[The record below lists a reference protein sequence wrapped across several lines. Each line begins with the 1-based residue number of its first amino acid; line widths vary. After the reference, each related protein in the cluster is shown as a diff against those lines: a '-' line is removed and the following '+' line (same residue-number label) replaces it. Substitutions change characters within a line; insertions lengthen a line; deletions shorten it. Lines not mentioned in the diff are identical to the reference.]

1 MFRMLVQR
9 IAPMAVLLGAA
20 SKTPRT
26 VEAATAAP
34 LDRSTKGDEVAV
46 FSGGCFW
53 GIQAVFQHVKG
64 VTNAVSGY
72 AGGDAATAHYDR
84 VSEGNTGH
92 AESVRVTFDPSQVSY
107 EQLLQVFFTVAHDP
121 TQLNFQGPDHGSQYR
136 SAIWYTTDEQRAA
149 AERYIAQLT
158 TAKVWSHPIVTQVSR
173 LGAFYPAESYHQDY
187 ATLHPYQPY
196 ILFNDAPK
204 VAALKRQL
212 PALYREKASLVSEAG
227 KDNKDIKDNKMREYT
242 KPSDAELKKKLTAMQ
257 YQVTQ
262 HEGTEPP
269 FHNEYWN
276 NHEAGIYVDVVT
288 GEPLFSS
295 LDKYDSGTGWPS
307 FTKPLEPTNVTTK
320 TDRLFGMVRTE
331 VRSAHGNSHL
341 GHVFDDGPR
350 PTGQRYCM
358 NSAAM
363 RFIPVSRLQEEG
375 YGDYVKLFH
384 GKTE

>member
-1 MFRMLVQR
+1 MFSKLVQH
-9 IAPMAVLLGAA
+9 IAPIAVLLGVA
-20 SKTPRT
+20 SKTPRS
-26 VEAATAAP
+26 EAASPHSLSPAGVSQDQQT
-34 LDRSTKGDEVAV
+34 AV

-53 GIQAVFQHVKG
+53 GVQAVFQHVRG

-72 AGGDAATAHYDR
+72 AGGSATTARYDR

-92 AESVRVTFDPSQVSY
+92 AESVQITFDPSQVSY
-107 EQLLQVFFTVAHDP
+107 EQLLQVFFVVAHDP
-121 TQLNFQGPDHGSQYR
+121 TQLNYQGPDHGPQYR
-136 SAIWYTTDEQRAA
+136 SAIWYMNDQQKNAA
-149 AERYIAQLT
+149 LSYIEQLT
-158 TAKVWSHPIVTQVSR
+158 KTKAWQRPIVTQVSAI
-173 LGAFYPAESYHQDY
+173 GVFYPAEAYHQDY
-187 ATLHPYQPY
+187 ATLHPNQPY
-196 ILFNDAPK
+196 IVYNDAPK
-204 VAALKRQL
+204 LAALKRQL
-212 PALYREKASLVSEAG
+212 PALYREMPVLVSDAAKET
-227 KDNKDIKDNKMREYT
+227 KMREYT
-242 KPSDAELKKKLTAMQ
+242 KPSDAEIKKNLTPMQ

-276 NHEAGIYVDVVT
+276 NHEAGIYVDIVT

-307 FTKPLEPTNVTTK
+307 FTKPLEPSNITTK
-320 TDRLFGMVRTE
+320 TDRQFGMVRTE

-363 RFIPVSRLQEEG
+363 RFIPVAKLQAEG
-375 YGDYVKLFH
+375 YGEFLKIFPRE
-384 GKTE
+384 TAAR

>member
-1 MFRMLVQR
+1 MFAKLIQR
-9 IAPMAVLLGAA
+9 IAPIAVLLGVAA
-20 SKTPRT
+20 KTPRS
-26 VEAATAAP
+26 EAAAARSP
-34 LDRSTKGDEVAV
+34 LLARASKDDQIAV

-72 AGGDAATAHYDR
+72 AGGDATTAHYDR

-92 AESVRVTFDPSQVSY
+92 AESVKVTFDPSQVSY
-107 EQLLQVFFTVAHDP
+107 EQLLQVFLTVAHDP
-121 TQLNFQGPDHGSQYR
+121 TQLNYQGPDHGPQYR
-136 SAIWYTTDEQRAA
+136 SAIWYTNDSQKAA
-149 AERYIAQLT
+149 AQSYIAQLT
-158 TAKVWSHPIVTQVSR
+158 KAKMWSRPIVTQVSA
-173 LGAFYPAESYHQDY
+173 LGAFYPAEAYHQDY
-187 ATLHPYQPY
+187 ATLHPNQPY
-196 ILFNDAPK
+196 IVYNDAPK
-204 VAALKRQL
+204 VAALERQL
-212 PALYREKASLVSEAG
+212 PALYRETPMLVSDAAKEP
-227 KDNKDIKDNKMREYT
+227 KETKMREYT
-242 KPSDAELKKKLTAMQ
+242 KPADAELKKTLTSMQ

-269 FHNEYWN
+269 FRNEYWD
-276 NHEAGIYVDVVT
+276 NHEAGIYVDIVT

-307 FTKPLEPTNVTTK
+307 FTKPLEPSNIATK
-320 TDRLFGMVRTE
+320 TDRQFGMVRTE

-363 RFIPVSRLQEEG
+363 RFIPVAKLQAEG
-375 YGDYVKLFH
+375 HGQYVTLFQR
-384 GKTE
+384 

>member
-1 MFRMLVQR
+1 MFGKLVQR
-9 IAPMAVLLGAA
+9 IAPMAVLLGVAA
-20 SKTPRT
+20 KTPRG
-26 VEAATAAP
+26 EAAPA
-34 LDRSTKGDEVAV
+34 RSVSLNPVSKNDQIAV

-72 AGGDAATAHYDR
+72 AGGDAATARYDR
-84 VSEGNTGH
+84 VSGGNTGH

-121 TQLNFQGPDHGSQYR
+121 TQLDYQGPDHGPQYR
-136 SAIWYTTDEQRAA
+136 SAVWYASEQQKSAA
-149 AERYIAQLT
+149 QGYIAQLT
-158 TAKVWSHPIVTQVSR
+158 KTKMWSRPIVTQVAP
-173 LGAFYPAESYHQDY
+173 LGAFYVAESYHQDY
-187 ATLHPYQPY
+187 ATLHPNQPY
-196 ILFNDAPK
+196 ILYNDAPK
-204 VAALKRQL
+204 VAALKKQL
-212 PALYREKASLVSEAG
+212 PALYRETPVLVSDVAKET
-227 KDNKDIKDNKMREYT
+227 KMREYM
-242 KPSDAELKKKLTAMQ
+242 KPSDAELKKTLTPMQ

-269 FHNEYWN
+269 FHNEYWD

-295 LDKYDSGTGWPS
+295 LDKFESGTGWPS
-307 FTKPLEPTNVTTK
+307 FTKPLEPANIATK
-320 TDRLFGMVRTE
+320 TDRQFGMVRTE

-363 RFIPVSRLQEEG
+363 RFIPVAKLDAEG
-375 YGDYVKLFH
+375 YGEYVKLFQRESA
-384 GKTE
+384 KR